1 MHRAAEFQ
9 CQIACSCMVIVVV
22 GLQDSTE
29 PCQLSSRPLHSAFF
43 ANSSLPSTLAVVRIM
58 DSTPNA
64 CADTVRQERL
74 QRRRERER
82 QQRAEETSEDRE
94 QRLVVCADILTCSHL
109 LLIVAIGIAHAM
121 LARTMLCIRLVS
133 MKTFFIQEWMALT

>member
-1 MHRAAEFQ
+1 
-9 CQIACSCMVIVVV
+9 
-22 GLQDSTE
+22 
-29 PCQLSSRPLHSAFF
+29 
-43 ANSSLPSTLAVVRIM
+43 M
-58 DSTPNA
+58 DSTPNV
-64 CADTVRQERL
+64 CADAVRQERL

-94 QRLVVCADILTCSHL
+94 QRLVVCAAVLSCSHL

-133 MKTFFIQEWMALT
+133 MKTFFIQE